1 MYANSASDP
10 CSFPT
15 SELLEIFYHNSP
27 MMMGIVELI
36 EVDNHADIRFICNNS
51 VTCQFFKVPPQSLAG
66 KTFSELGIISESLSE
81 FIEYYKIS
89 QQQSEPLSFEYE
101 YFEGDQ
107 PCWLLVT
114 LNYLHLGDQQ
124 QPQFSYL
131 IRDISDRKQ
140 SELKRLEIERRN
152 RELQLIEPI
161 FEVILAGYWD
171 WNLQENTEY
180 LSPSFKK
187 MFGYEDHELENS
199 PETWEYLMFSED
211 FSETLEA
218 IQNHINSPAT
228 VPFYREVR
236 YRHKTGKTV
245 WVICSGQVIEWDSE
259 GRPSRM
265 IGCHI
270 DITNQKEAEQQLK
283 RTNQEIKTFLD
294 HAPILIGHL
303 SPEGRYLN
311 VNPALARRLGKSPDE
326 IIGCSLAD
334 FLPDSTVCLFRQR
347 LNIVKETMQT
357 LKVEDSLYFE
367 GQEQFFETI
376 LFPVIQ
382 EKEII
387 NMWSIAT
394 DITTKKRQEIQL
406 KQSEERYRQ
415 IIETTLEGVWC
426 LDAQG
431 RTELVNEQMAQMLG
445 YSISEMLGKPLLD
458 FASRDKHPEIE
469 QKLKER
475 QSGICE
481 QHLFKFQHKDGS
493 DVWVL
498 VSTTP
503 IHNAQGQYE
512 GSIGL
517 LTNITDMVQMQEAL
531 MVSELQLEGIL
542 NSSLDGIMAFR
553 SVRNL
558 QGEIIDFE
566 YLLANTAACEIIQKP
581 LENLVGNRLLNVMP
595 GHREDGL
602 FDYYV
607 DVVESGNPGTREF
620 HYNYDGLDFWFE
632 NIAVKLGD
640 GFAVTFRDVT
650 AMKHY
655 QSTLEQTNQEL
666 ELRLN
671 DLRERHAEMLT
682 LSQIGDFL
690 QACVTVVE
698 ACQVVATLMEPL
710 FPRCSGGIF
719 LLNSSGHHLENIAS
733 WGDVLYSQSNF
744 DIKDCWGLRR
754 GRVHEVDDQQ
764 EGLRCRHIWQLPED
778 AKTCCIPLI
787 AQGETLG
794 LLYLSAH
801 PAQVFPANKAQLART
816 VAEQL
821 GLAIANLNLRT
832 ILEQQ
837 SIRDALTGLY
847 NRRHFEDRL
856 QQELERS
863 SRTHSPLS
871 LIMLDIDHFKTFNDT
886 YGHNAGDY
894 VLQSISYHLKAS
906 LRLCDIVCRYGGEEL
921 VIILPDT
928 SLEAAQE
935 IAEGLR
941 QGIAALSLSY
951 EEQLLGQVTASF
963 GVASCPN
970 QGASRLA
977 LVKASDGALY
987 RAKRQGRN
995 QVICAEDSTK
1005 S

>member
-1 MYANSASDP
+1 
-10 CSFPT
+10 
-15 SELLEIFYHNSP
+15 
-27 MMMGIVELI
+27 MMMGIVELV
-36 EVDNHADIRFICNNS
+36 EVDDHADIRFICNNS
-51 VTCQFFKVPPQSLAG
+51 ATCQFFKVPSQSLAG
-66 KTFSELGIISESLSE
+66 QTFSELGIVSENLSDVVK
-81 FIEYYKIS
+81 YYKIS
-89 QQQSEPLSFEYE
+89 QKQREPLSFEYE
-101 YFEGDQ
+101 FIEGDTSY
-107 PCWLLVT
+107 WLLVT
-114 LNYLHLGDQQ
+114 LNYLRLGHEQ

-140 SELKRLEIERRN
+140 SELRRLEIERRN

-171 WNLQENTEY
+171 WNLQDNTEY

-187 MFGYEDHELENS
+187 MFGYEDYELENTV
-199 PETWEYLMFSED
+199 ETWQFLMIPED
-211 FSETLEA
+211 LPGTLEA
-218 IQNHINSPAT
+218 IQNHINSPST

-236 YRHKTGKTV
+236 YRHKNGKPV

-259 GRPSRM
+259 GRPLRM

-270 DITNQKEAEQQLK
+270 DITNKKEAELQLK

-294 HAPILIGHL
+294 NAPILIGHL

-311 VNPALARRLGKSPDE
+311 VNPTLAQTLGKPPNE
-326 IIGCSLAD
+326 IIGCSLAN
-334 FLPDSTVCLFRQR
+334 FLPEDTVRLFRQR
-347 LNIVKETMQT
+347 LQIVQNTMQP
-357 LKVEDSLYFE
+357 LNVEDSLYFE

-376 LFPVIQ
+376 LFPVLQ
-382 EKEII
+382 EQEII
-387 NMWSIAT
+387 SIWAIAT
-394 DITTKKRQEIQL
+394 DITIKKQQEIQL
-406 KQSEERYRQ
+406 KQSEERYRR

-445 YSISEMLGKPLLD
+445 YSISEMLEKSLLD
-458 FASRDKHPEIE
+458 LTSSDKHPEIE

-475 QSGICE
+475 QAGICE
-481 QHLFKFQHKDGS
+481 QHLFKFQHRDGS
-493 DVWVL
+493 DVWVI

-503 IHNAQGQYE
+503 IHNPQGEYE

-517 LTNITDMVQMQEAL
+517 LTNITEMVQMQEAL
-531 MVSELQLEGIL
+531 KVSELQLEGIL

-553 SVRNL
+553 SVRNS
-558 QGEIIDFE
+558 QGDIVDFE
-566 YLLANTAACEIIQKP
+566 YLLANTSGCELTKKP
-581 LENLVGNRLLNVMP
+581 LQDLVGHRLLEVMP
-595 GHREDGL
+595 GHLEDGL

-607 DVVESGNPGTREF
+607 DVVESGEPGTREF
-620 HYNYDGLDFWFE
+620 YYNYDGLDCWFE
-632 NIAVKLGD
+632 NIAVKLED

-655 QSTLEQTNQEL
+655 QATLEQTNQEL
-666 ELRLN
+666 EMRLN
-671 DLRERHAEMLT
+671 DLRERHSEMLT

-710 FPRCSGGIF
+710 FPQCSGGIF
-719 LLNSSGHHLENIAS
+719 LLNSSSHHLENIAS
-733 WGDVLYSQSNF
+733 WGDRLYSQSNF
-744 DIKDCWGLRR
+744 DVKDCWGLRR
-754 GRVHEVDDQQ
+754 GRVHEVSDQQ
-764 EGLRCRHIWQLPED
+764 DGLRCRHILPLPED

-787 AQGETLG
+787 AQGETSG

-801 PAQVFPANKAQLART
+801 PAEVFPANKTQLART

-871 LIMLDIDHFKTFNDT
+871 LIMLDIDHFKVFNDT
-886 YGHNAGDY
+886 YGHDAGDY
-894 VLQSISYHLKAS
+894 VLQSVSHYLKAS

-941 QGIAALSLSY
+941 QAIAALSLSY
-951 EEQLLGQVTASF
+951 EQQLLGQVTASF
-963 GVASCPN
+963 GVASCPK
-970 QGASRLA
+970 QEPSRLA
-977 LVKASDGALY
+977 LVKAADGALY
-987 RAKRQGRN
+987 RAKHQGRN
-995 QVICAEDSTK
+995 QVVSGDELAQS
-1005 S
+1005 

>member
-1 MYANSASDP
+1 MYANSASDSY
-10 CSFPT
+10 SFPT
-15 SELLEIFYHNSP
+15 SELLDIFYHNSP
-27 MMMGIVELI
+27 MMMGIVELV
-36 EVDNHADIRFICNNS
+36 EVNHRADIRFVCNNPA
-51 VTCQFFKVPPQSLAG
+51 TCQFFKVPPQSLSG
-66 KTFSELGIISESLSE
+66 KTFSELGIVPESLSE
-81 FIEYYKIS
+81 LIKYYKIS
-89 QQQSEPLSFEYE
+89 QQQKEPLSFEYE
-101 YFEGDQ
+101 YFEEGQ
-107 PCWLLVT
+107 SCWFLVT
-114 LNYLHLGDQQ
+114 LNYLHLGYQQ

-131 IRDISDRKQ
+131 VRDISDRKQ
-140 SELKRLEIERRN
+140 SELRRLEIERRN

-171 WNLQENTEY
+171 WNLQEHTEY

-187 MFGYEDHELENS
+187 MFGYEEYELENS
-199 PETWEYLMFSED
+199 PNSWQSLIFPED
-211 FSETLEA
+211 LPGTLAA
-218 IQNHINSPAT
+218 IQNHLNSPIT
-228 VPFYREVR
+228 IPFYREVR
-236 YRHKTGKTV
+236 YRHKNGKTV

-259 GRPSRM
+259 GHPLRM

-270 DITNQKEAEQQLK
+270 DITNQKEAELQLK
-283 RTNQEIKTFLD
+283 RTNQEIKAFLD
-294 HAPILIGHL
+294 NAPILIGHL
-303 SPEGRYLN
+303 SPEGRYLS
-311 VNPALARRLGKSPDE
+311 VNPTLARTLGRLPNE

-334 FLPDSTVCLFRQR
+334 FLPEATVHLFCQR
-347 LNIVKETMQT
+347 LQTVKETMQT
-357 LKVEDSLYFE
+357 LKIEDSLSFQ

-387 NMWSIAT
+387 SIWAIAT
-394 DITTKKRQEIQL
+394 DITIKKQQEIQL
-406 KQSEERYRQ
+406 KQSEERYRR

-493 DVWVL
+493 DVWVI

-503 IHNAQGQYE
+503 IHNAQGEYE

-517 LTNITDMVQMQEAL
+517 LTNITEMVQMQEAL
-531 MVSELQLEGIL
+531 KVSELQLEGIL

-553 SVRNL
+553 SIRNS
-558 QGEIIDFE
+558 QGDIIDFE
-566 YLLANTAACEIIQKP
+566 YLLANTSGCELTKKP
-581 LENLVGNRLLNVMP
+581 LEDLVGYRLLEVMP

-607 DVVESGNPGTREF
+607 GVVESGKPGTREF
-620 HYNYDGLDFWFE
+620 YYNHDGLDSWFE

-650 AMKHY
+650 AMKQY
-655 QSTLEQTNQEL
+655 QATLERTNQEL
-666 ELRLN
+666 EMRLD

-690 QACVTVVE
+690 QACVTVIE
-698 ACQVVATLMEPL
+698 ACQIVATLMEPL
-710 FPRCSGGIF
+710 FPQCSGGIF
-719 LLNSSGHHLENIAS
+719 LLNPSGHHLENIAS
-733 WGDVLYSQSNF
+733 WGDILYSQSNF
-744 DIKDCWGLRR
+744 DIKECWGLRR
-754 GRVHEVDDQQ
+754 GRVHEVDDQH
-764 EGLRCRHIWQLPED
+764 EGLRCQHILPLPED

-801 PAQVFPANKAQLART
+801 PAEVFPANKAQLART

-871 LIMLDIDHFKTFNDT
+871 LIMLDIDHFKVFNDT
-886 YGHNAGDY
+886 YGHDAGDY
-894 VLQSISYHLKAS
+894 VLQSVSHYLKAS

-941 QGIAALSLSY
+941 QGIASLSLSY
-951 EEQLLGQVTASF
+951 EEQLFGQVTASF
-963 GVASCPN
+963 GVATCSKQEP
-970 QGASRLA
+970 SRLA
-977 LVKASDGALY
+977 LVKAADGALY
-987 RAKRQGRN
+987 RAKALGRN
-995 QVICAEDSTK
+995 QVVSADDLAK